1 MATDRLPPQNIDA
14 EISVLGS
21 LLIDS
26 EAIIKIASFLRPD
39 DFYRE
44 SHGLIYAAILRL
56 FERREPA
63 DMVTVS
69 DELDRHDQ
77 LEQVGGQAYLTS
89 LISRVPTSV
98 HIEHYA
104 RIVESTA
111 VRRRLINAAGQIAAL
126 AHEEAEDVRTTIDEA
141 ERVLFQVSERQLS
154 QDLTP
159 IGRIL
164 SKYFDQIEYLYENPG
179 EMTGTPTGFADLDK
193 LLSGLQPSDLIIIAG
208 RPGMGKTSLTLSLAQ
223 YMAVEHKKCVAIFTL
238 EMAGEQ
244 LAQRMIS
251 SETGI
256 DSQRLRV
263 GEIRDDEIEQIA
275 RAIGLLSDTEIF
287 IDDTP
292 AISTMELRT
301 KARRLATERD
311 LDLVILDY
319 MQLMRSGIRTDNRVQ
334 EISYISRALKALA
347 RELRVPVIAA
357 SQLSR
362 AVESRQDKRPIL
374 SDLRESGCLT
384 GESLVTLADSGAR
397 VPIRDLVGQSGFTV
411 WALSEET
418 FKLEPA
424 EVSRAFSTGTKPV
437 HRITTRLGRS
447 ICATANHKF
456 RTINRWKRLDEL
468 EVGERIALPRSISTS
483 SLASMSNVVSIEVEG
498 EAEVYDLTVPGPHSF
513 VANEIIVHNSIE
525 QDADIVMF
533 IYRDEVYNE
542 HTDRPHVAEILVAK
556 HRNGPTGKIDLA
568 FMAEQAKFVNL
579 YRAPAPVEV

>member
-21 LLIDS
+21 LLIDP

-126 AHEEAEDVRTTIDEA
+126 AHEEAEDVRTTIDDA
-141 ERVLFQVSERQLS
+141 ERILFQVSERQLS

-164 SKYFDQIEYLYENPG
+164 SKYFDQIEYLYENQG
-179 EMTGTPTGFADLDK
+179 EMTGIPTGFADLDK

-223 YMAVEHKKCVAIFTL
+223 HMAVEHKKCVAIFTL

-263 GEIRDDEIEQIA
+263 GEIRDDEIEKIA

-301 KARRLATERD
+301 KARRLATERE
-311 LDLVILDY
+311 LDLVIIDY
-319 MQLMRSGIRTDNRVQ
+319 MQLMRSGVRTDNRVQ

-374 SDLRESGCLT
+374 SDLRESG
-384 GESLVTLADSGAR
+384 
-397 VPIRDLVGQSGFTV
+397 
-411 WALSEET
+411 
-418 FKLEPA
+418 
-424 EVSRAFSTGTKPV
+424 
-437 HRITTRLGRS
+437 
-447 ICATANHKF
+447 
-456 RTINRWKRLDEL
+456 
-468 EVGERIALPRSISTS
+468 
-483 SLASMSNVVSIEVEG
+483 
-498 EAEVYDLTVPGPHSF
+498 
-513 VANEIIVHNSIE
+513 SIE

-542 HTDRPHVAEILVAK
+542 HTDRPHVAEILVSK